1 VDDLESAQKVFDE
14 VTDFQLQAW
23 LENNC
28 RLEIKSPKANRAKLL
43 FKLPMGFDARLKQ
56 FKHKGAVIFELRCGN
71 CQDVIYGQHPEGG
84 NYQLIGDPAKI
95 PDAPAV
101 FLDMLQHWEDWKPCF
116 ESALGIEQTPLKIK
130 PRTPEQC
137 NNLPGRRDPIDE
149 FNQSKCVTDVLI
161 RNGYKQS
168 SKDRFIRP
176 GSTSKAPGVVILRNC
191 ADGIERV
198 FSHGGD
204 VLNDGYAHDP
214 FDLMRLLECGGN
226 WATALSWN
234 PEITKLNQELFR
246 QEKAAKHQQPSELSP
261 SQSTY
266 QEPQSD
272 NDKVKPVRTATVEPF
287 YGFMSEIVEAAL
299 KDAHKPQ
306 PELTILAVLIG
317 MSSACTGEYV
327 LPGGGR
333 LNLYGTG
340 VAGTGG
346 GKDHPRC
353 VAELIAGAGCCH
365 VIGQPA
371 SGEGLEDLLESNKNI
386 FISIDETAHLM
397 EAINGSNKPP
407 YLITLAGNLLKLF
420 TASKGIYRTR
430 ALAKA
435 KANSESARAIYNP
448 CVNMLGFATPEKLGK
463 AVSIA
468 NIEDGLL
475 GRNLFAMGSDGV
487 PPKRVKFQFL
497 LSYAVIERAR
507 KIGNSNRN
515 VHISMASDANIL
527 LDELLISF
535 DTNALSA
542 TTSFERALKMRS
554 FEKCERIAGV
564 LAVWEDPE
572 KPLVNVDHVKWAA
585 SFVMYSDNTVI
596 RFCADFMHGG
606 EVQSHA
612 ALIIKTM
619 MRVLAGELV
628 PSKAKEVAHIKL
640 GRLPWAFG
648 LKASRLSKKEF
659 DDAVNYLIDLGEV
672 EIMMIEAK
680 GMNGQQY
687 KSKFLLRL

>member
-1 VDDLESAQKVFDE
+1 
-14 VTDFQLQAW
+14 
-23 LENNC
+23 
-28 RLEIKSPKANRAKLL
+28 
-43 FKLPMGFDARLKQ
+43 
-56 FKHKGAVIFELRCGN
+56 
-71 CQDVIYGQHPEGG
+71 
-84 NYQLIGDPAKI
+84 
-95 PDAPAV
+95 
-101 FLDMLQHWEDWKPCF
+101 
-116 ESALGIEQTPLKIK
+116 
-130 PRTPEQC
+130 
-137 NNLPGRRDPIDE
+137 
-149 FNQSKCVTDVLI
+149 
-161 RNGYKQS
+161 
-168 SKDRFIRP
+168 
-176 GSTSKAPGVVILRNC
+176 
-191 ADGIERV
+191 
-198 FSHGGD
+198 
-204 VLNDGYAHDP
+204 
-214 FDLMRLLECGGN
+214 
-226 WATALSWN
+226 
-234 PEITKLNQELFR
+234 
-246 QEKAAKHQQPSELSP
+246 
-261 SQSTY
+261 
-266 QEPQSD
+266 
-272 NDKVKPVRTATVEPF
+272 
-287 YGFMSEIVEAAL
+287 
-299 KDAHKPQ
+299 
-306 PELTILAVLIG
+306 
-317 MSSACTGEYV
+317 
-327 LPGGGR
+327 
-333 LNLYGTG
+333 
-340 VAGTGG
+340 
-346 GKDHPRC
+346 
-353 VAELIAGAGCCH
+353 
-365 VIGQPA
+365 
-371 SGEGLEDLLESNKNI
+371 
-386 FISIDETAHLM
+386 
-397 EAINGSNKPP
+397 
-407 YLITLAGNLLKLF
+407 
-420 TASKGIYRTR
+420 
-430 ALAKA
+430 
-435 KANSESARAIYNP
+435 
-448 CVNMLGFATPEKLGK
+448 MLGFATPEKLGK

-475 GRNLFAMGSDGV
+475 GRNLFAMGRDGV

-515 VHISMASDANIL
+515 VHISMTSDANIL